1 MKKLIMVPLLL
12 IGLQGLAQTDT
23 NEWKSYYPCQTNCAP
38 DINNPFDYNS
48 PEWWDYMFKDLQGG
62 CYICEN
68 KKANNGNY
76 VQGWAGGSAAYYEY
90 YKKKLNIN
98 KTELCKN

>member
-1 MKKLIMVPLLL
+1 
-12 IGLQGLAQTDT
+12 
-23 NEWKSYYPCQTNCAP
+23 
-38 DINNPFDYNS
+38 
-48 PEWWDYMFKDLQGG
+48 MFKDLQGG

-68 KKANNGNY
+68 KKANDGNY
-76 VQGWAGGSAAYYEY
+76 IQGWAGGSAAYYEY